1 MSLYLLLIVPAL
13 MAALWRERL
22 STQTL
27 AWIWF
32 SMSLLMVWLIPLGS
46 RDYVTYLRDFS
57 DFNEMDFAQAVRQDP
72 LYASA
77 VWLFGHLGG
86 SAEVFYPLLASL
98 GLGHFVIHNSRH
110 NSIQEKVEGKRWAGQ
125 RLNLKR

>member
-1 MSLYLLLIVPAL
+1 MYLYLLLIVPAL
-13 MAALWRERL
+13 MAALWHERV
-22 STQTL
+22 SAPML
-27 AWIWF
+27 AWLWF

-57 DFNEMDFAQAVRQDP
+57 DFNELGFAEAVRQDP

-86 SAEVFYPLLASL
+86 SAQVFYLLLASL
-98 GLGHFVIHNSRH
+98 GLGHFVIHNSGQ
-110 NSIQEKVEGKRWAGQ
+110 NSSQEKLKETDGLGKH
-125 RLNLKR
+125 